1 MESAATE
8 NSSIQLLVWAFNDT
22 LFGVNMEHCLETKA
36 DVEIFPVP
44 YAKSHIAGIA
54 NLRGEIS
61 VVYNLGIL
69 LDQKKRTFQN
79 REMIVRLKINNKH
92 FSVIVDSIT
101 EVIQESFFN
110 LKSASSYLSK
120 ERCQFT
126 SHVLDSEL
134 GLILIL
140 DLEKIYEA

>member
-1 MESAATE
+1 MESTSTE

-22 LFGVNMEHCLETKA
+22 LFGVNMENCLETKA

-44 YAKSHIAGIA
+44 YAKPYIAGIA

-61 VVYNLGIL
+61 VVYDLGIL
-69 LDQKKRTFQN
+69 LEQKKRTFQN
-79 REMIVRLKINNKH
+79 REMIVRLKTNNKH
-92 FSVIVDSIT
+92 FSIIVDSIT
-101 EVIQESFFN
+101 EVIQESFLN
-110 LKSASSYLSK
+110 LKNASSYLSK

-140 DLEKIYEA
+140 DLEKIYDA